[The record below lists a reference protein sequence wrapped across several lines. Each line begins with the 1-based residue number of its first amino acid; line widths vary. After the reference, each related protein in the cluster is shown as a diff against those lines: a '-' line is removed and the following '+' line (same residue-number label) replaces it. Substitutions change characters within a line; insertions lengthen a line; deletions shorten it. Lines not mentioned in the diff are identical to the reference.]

1 MMIENLIQSNGELE
15 IDTLA
20 EHFGVSAM
28 TIRRDLEALESQGVL
43 RRVVGGRAIALEHKT
58 HEPALVTRAMAAS
71 ASKAHIGEA
80 VASRLAPHEVVYFDG
95 GSTALAVARAV
106 RQLKLGLTVIT
117 RSLLVAME
125 FADEADTQ
133 MIYLLGG
140 RLKSGEMLTMAAT
153 LDDDLAAYNV
163 DTYVM
168 GISGVHATRGL
179 TDYDPHESAGKRVA
193 LQQSDRVIL
202 GFDRSKLDR
211 VLLARVAGLSEIDV
225 VITDADP
232 DHPAL
237 VAIPPGVDIEFVDAG
252 PAAFSATPA
261 LTVTEH

>member
-20 EHFGVSAM
+20 ERFGVSAM

-80 VASRLAPHEVVYFDG
+80 VARRLAPHEVVYFDG

-125 FADEADTQ
+125 FADEADTE
-133 MIYLLGG
+133 IYLLGG
-140 RLKSGEMLTMAAT
+140 RLKSGEMLTMAAP

-179 TDYDPHESAGKRVA
+179 TDYDPDESAGKRVA

-237 VAIPPGVDIEFVDAG
+237 VAIPPGVVIEFVDAG
-252 PAAFSATPA
+252 PTVFSATPA